1 MNNNFYNKI
10 WEITKEWKIEPFV
23 FLWNLLTIN
32 ISYLFFSLNIVG
44 LVLYFMFD
52 KNFTKKYIK
61 KYILKN
67 FLWGILFGSI
77 VFIMWYGITFILM
90 FDDAESLTSEDREFI
105 FMKMVIITIFI
116 KVVYSYILA
125 KIYQKQKKLSYE
137 EKFLKNENNFNLT
150 N

>member
-10 WEITKEWKIEPFV
+10 WERTKEWKIEPFV
-23 FLWNLLTIN
+23 FLWNLLTLN
-32 ISYLFFSLNIVG
+32 ISYLFFILNIVG

-77 VFIMWYGITFILM
+77 VFVMWYGMTFILM
-90 FDDAESLTSEDREFI
+90 FDDAGSFTSEDREFI
-105 FMKMVIITIFI
+105 FMKMVIITICI

-125 KIYQKQKKLSYE
+125 KAYQKQKKLSYE

-150 N
+150 D